1 MRREVG
7 SSRSSSRAA
16 ASTPSA
22 RLRRAGGAT
31 GDGGTTTTT
40 TDGENAS
47 VRFTVQRRRRGRP
60 RIAGAFTHHG
70 RAGANAFMFTG
81 RVRKRRLPVGRYTL
95 VASATGR
102 AGKAAARARARFTIV
117 R

>member
-1 MRREVG
+1 
-7 SSRSSSRAA
+7 
-16 ASTPSA
+16 
-22 RLRRAGGAT
+22 
-31 GDGGTTTTT
+31 
-40 TDGENAS
+40 
-47 VRFTVQRRRRGRP
+47 
-60 RIAGAFTHHG
+60 
-70 RAGANAFMFTG
+70 MFTG

>member
-1 MRREVG
+1 MTRLRL
-7 SSRSSSRAA
+7 RPARFAA
-16 ASTPSA
+16 APSGPSIVRSKRKPGVTVA
-22 RLRRAGGAT
+22 YWLSE
-31 GDGGTTTTT
+31 D
-40 TDGENAS
+40 AS
-47 VRFTVQRRRRGRP
+47 VRFTVQRRRRGLV
-60 RIAGAFTHHG
+60 RIAGAYTHHG

>member
-1 MRREVG
+1 VAYWLSED
-7 SSRSSSRAA
+7 
-16 ASTPSA
+16 
-22 RLRRAGGAT
+22 AT
-31 GDGGTTTTT
+31 G
-40 TDGENAS
+40 
-47 VRFTVQRRRRGRP
+47 RFTVQRRRRGRP

-70 RAGANAFMFTG
+70 RAGANAFRFTG

-102 AGKAAARARARFTIV
+102 AGNPAAGARARFTIV